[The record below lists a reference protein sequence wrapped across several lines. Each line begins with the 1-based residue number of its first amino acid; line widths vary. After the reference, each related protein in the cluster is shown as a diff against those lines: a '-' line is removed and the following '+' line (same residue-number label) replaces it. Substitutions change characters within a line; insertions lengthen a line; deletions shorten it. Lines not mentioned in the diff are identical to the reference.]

1 MPFLGGD
8 AMSLTEIVR
17 ALGLENLTS
26 ELPLEEAGNVDR
38 AHASDLLS
46 DVLANAPAGALLITI
61 QVHMNVVA
69 VAVHAGL
76 KAVVMASGMR
86 PPEDVRGRAVA
97 EKISLFTTGESTFD
111 VAGKLYELG
120 LRGK

>member
-1 MPFLGGD
+1 MNLG
-8 AMSLTEIVR
+8 EIKR
-17 ALGLENLTS
+17 ALELENLTT
-26 ELPLEEAGNVDR
+26 ELVPEESGSVDR

-46 DVLANAPAGALLITI
+46 DVLANAPSGGLLITI

-76 KAVVMASGMR
+76 KAVVFASGMK
-86 PPEDVRGRAVA
+86 PPEDVRAKAVA
-97 EKISLFTTGESTFD
+97 ERISLFTSPESTFD

>member
-1 MPFLGGD
+1 MNLKQIAEKLD
-8 AMSLTEIVR
+8 
-17 ALGLENLTS
+17 LENLTV
-26 ELPLEEAGNVDR
+26 ELPTEEAGSVER

-46 DVLANAPAGALLITI
+46 DVLANAPAGGLLLTI

-76 KAVVMASGMR
+76 KAVIFASGMK
-86 PPEDVRGRAVA
+86 PPEDVRAKAVE
-97 EKISLFTTGESTFD
+97 EKICLFATSQSTFD
-111 VAGKLYELG
+111 AAGKLYELG

>member
-1 MPFLGGD
+1 M
-8 AMSLTEIVR
+8 MSLKDLAQTI
-17 ALGLENLTS
+17 GLECITQ
-26 ELPLEEAGNVDR
+26 ELPLQEAGTVEQ

-46 DVLANAPAGALLITI
+46 DVLANAPAGGLLITI

-76 KAVVMASGMR
+76 KAVIFASGMR
-86 PPEDVRGRAVA
+86 PPEDVRLKALA
-97 EKISLFTTGESTFD
+97 EKISLFTTLESTFN
-111 VAGKLYELG
+111 VAGKLYALG

>member
-1 MPFLGGD
+1 MNLQQI
-8 AMSLTEIVR
+8 AT
-17 ALGLENLTS
+17 ALGLENLTH
-26 ELPLEEAGNVDR
+26 ELPAEEAGGVDR

-46 DVLANAPAGALLITI
+46 DVLANAPAGGLLITI

-76 KAVVMASGMR
+76 KAVIFASGMK
-86 PPEDVRGRAVA
+86 PPEDVRAKAVA
-97 EKISLFTTGESTFD
+97 EKISLFTARESTFD
-111 VAGKLYELG
+111 VAGKLYEMG